1 MTRTRTGVVTASFF
15 LLAAAVALT
24 LVLLAGKS
32 SGPGLGII
40 PKAGEADAAG
50 ENSAAEVVREG
61 PTSFEQWRAQ
71 SRTYPAKA
79 VPAKVVA
86 RARAT
91 FNRIAARDARR
102 LAHSRR
108 LLVDGTKWKLYGPT
122 ENATEPGVISFSGA
136 TNNTASRVTA
146 LVADPDCNANHCRLW
161 AGVSGGGVWRT
172 DNATV
177 KNPEWKQISPEELD
191 QNSVGTLT
199 LLPGKGN
206 GKDTLYL
213 GTGEANRC
221 SSGCE
226 SGVGIYRSKDGGEH
240 WQKLADRCVD
250 TLAYPCVTPGT
261 DAFLGRGINSI
272 VIDPRNANH
281 VLVGSAR
288 GVRGLSHVIGAG
300 GTSRFEPGAN
310 DPGLY
315 ESMDG
320 GASFKMVW
328 DGTKPDPGPIS
339 YGITDL
345 GLDPVNPDVVWV
357 AGFDAGVWR
366 RDAGA
371 ASTSFQQ
378 VFKPQFNNGG
388 NTGAGIDRSMFAL
401 TVKDGHTRVYLTDGT
416 AAGGGPTDP
425 FAANFWRTDNG
436 SLPAANAARVA
447 AGRAAGGD
455 RVHLARPGDAH
466 LPRVVHHGL
475 AVPHL
480 TRQLEPV
487 LHDDRLLLGA
497 VLVRRG
503 DLHAGRHARHG
514 LRDRR
519 QPVRRAAVRH
529 EGRRLRKRRLE
540 RPRGALL
547 EHRGRS

>member
-32 SGPGLGII
+32 SGPGLGIV

-50 ENSAAEVVREG
+50 ENSAAAVVREG

-108 LLVDGTKWKLYGPT
+108 LLVDGSKWKLYGPT

-161 AGVSGGGVWRT
+161 TGVSGGGVWRT

-226 SGVGIYRSKDGGEH
+226 SGVGIYRSKDGGQH

-345 GLDPVNPDVVWV
+345 GLDP
-357 AGFDAGVWR
+357 
-366 RDAGA
+366 
-371 ASTSFQQ
+371 
-378 VFKPQFNNGG
+378 
-388 NTGAGIDRSMFAL
+388 
-401 TVKDGHTRVYLTDGT
+401 
-416 AAGGGPTDP
+416 
-425 FAANFWRTDNG
+425 
-436 SLPAANAARVA
+436 
-447 AGRAAGGD
+447 
-455 RVHLARPGDAH
+455 
-466 LPRVVHHGL
+466 
-475 AVPHL
+475 
-480 TRQLEPV
+480 
-487 LHDDRLLLGA
+487 
-497 VLVRRG
+497 
-503 DLHAGRHARHG
+503 
-514 LRDRR
+514 
-519 QPVRRAAVRH
+519 
-529 EGRRLRKRRLE
+529 
-540 RPRGALL
+540 
-547 EHRGRS
+547 

>member
-226 SGVGIYRSKDGGEH
+226 SGVGIYRSKDGGRA
-240 WQKLADRCVD
+240 LAE
-250 TLAYPCVTPGT
+250 
-261 DAFLGRGINSI
+261 
-272 VIDPRNANH
+272 
-281 VLVGSAR
+281 AR
-288 GVRGLSHVIGAG
+288 GPVRRH
-300 GTSRFEPGAN
+300 
-310 DPGLY
+310 
-315 ESMDG
+315 
-320 GASFKMVW
+320 
-328 DGTKPDPGPIS
+328 
-339 YGITDL
+339 L
-345 GLDPVNPDVVWV
+345 GVPV
-357 AGFDAGVWR
+357 
-366 RDAGA
+366 RDAGHRRL
-371 ASTSFQQ
+371 
-378 VFKPQFNNGG
+378 PRPRDQFDRHRPAQRQPRARRFG
-388 NTGAGIDRSMFAL
+388 TWRPRPFACDRSGRHLAL
-401 TVKDGHTRVYLTDGT
+401 RAGCQRPRPVRVDGRRGQLQDG
-416 AAGGGPTDP
+416 
-425 FAANFWRTDNG
+425 
-436 SLPAANAARVA
+436 L
-447 AGRAAGGD
+447 GR
-455 RVHLARPGDAH
+455 HQARPGSDQLRH
-466 LPRVVHHGL
+466 HRPRARPRESGRGLGGGLRRRGL
-475 AVPHL
+475 AP
-480 TRQLEPV
+480 
-487 LHDDRLLLGA
+487 
-497 VLVRRG
+497 
-503 DLHAGRHARHG
+503 
-514 LRDRR
+514 
-519 QPVRRAAVRH
+519 
-529 EGRRLRKRRLE
+529 
-540 RPRGALL
+540 
-547 EHRGRS
+547 